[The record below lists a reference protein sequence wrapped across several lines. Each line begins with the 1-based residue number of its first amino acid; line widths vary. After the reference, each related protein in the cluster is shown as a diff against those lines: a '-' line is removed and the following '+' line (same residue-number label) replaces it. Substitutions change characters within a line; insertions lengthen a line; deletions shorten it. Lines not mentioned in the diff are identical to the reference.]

1 MSPSLILTSQGTQM
15 TFTKSLMLG
24 VAAAALFTTGASAAD
39 LLMPANQIY
48 DSPLFS
54 FEGFY
59 VGGTAG
65 LGTYPGPG
73 GNGTIGVVVGTN
85 FAITDAFLAGVEFQG
100 DTVWNGGGLYGFNAL
115 FLGKLG
121 GYLSDDMLVYGT
133 AGGGWLTGTPSY
145 GIGAGIEMAVADQFS
160 VRGEGMITGG
170 WGGGISGGKITAGL
184 LWHLD

>member
-1 MSPSLILTSQGTQM
+1 M

-24 VAAAALFTTGASAAD
+24 VATAGLLTTGAQAAD

-48 DSPLFS
+48 DSQLFN

-59 VGGTAG
+59 VGATGG
-65 LGTYPGPG
+65 LGAFPGPG
-73 GNGTIGVVVGTN
+73 GNGMIGVVVGAN

-100 DTVWNGGGLYGFNAL
+100 DTVWNGAGLYGWNAL
-115 FLGKLG
+115 FLGKVG
-121 GYLSDDMLVYGT
+121 GYLSDDMLAYGT
-133 AGGGWLTGTPSY
+133 AGGGWVANAPSY
-145 GIGAGIEMAVADQFS
+145 GLGAGIEMAIADQFS
-160 VRGEGMITGG
+160 IRGEGMITGG